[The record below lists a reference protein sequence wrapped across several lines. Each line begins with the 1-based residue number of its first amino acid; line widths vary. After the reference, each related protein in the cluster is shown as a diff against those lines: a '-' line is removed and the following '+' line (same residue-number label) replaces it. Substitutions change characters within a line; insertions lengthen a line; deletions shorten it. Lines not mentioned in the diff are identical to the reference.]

1 MNDASPPYPIS
12 EQYRELAEQWS
23 DLDAAAHID
32 EELKSTLLEQKKT
45 ALIKLNPGL
54 AENKAERVVK
64 SSPEWEKY
72 IRTMCANRAA
82 ANKLKQRL
90 KYLEMRHREWIGK
103 NADARAEM
111 RLGTGDP

>member
-1 MNDASPPYPIS
+1 MDATHTARPKNDRAIRGRGARVLAGFGTAVAGAAQHPAHTGGCRMNDASPPYPIS

-64 SSPEWEKY
+64 SSPE
-72 IRTMCANRAA
+72 
-82 ANKLKQRL
+82 
-90 KYLEMRHREWIGK
+90 
-103 NADARAEM
+103 
-111 RLGTGDP
+111 